1 MAEQTNAPNA
11 KPKPRSRRAKLA
23 DVKDSAFD
31 RARSTVEGLESNPVG
46 VLVGGLAFGLI
57 AGALI
62 PRTESEKKVL
72 KPVGKRLAQGAAAA
86 VAAAKETGKEHLN
99 ASVLSRD
106 AATASMRAV
115 FDSALNAAKGASGK
129 TDTTKQAANAA

>member
-1 MAEQTNAPNA
+1 MADPKPSP
-11 KPKPRSRRAKLA
+11 KPKSRRAKLA
-23 DVKDSAFD
+23 DARDTAFD

-62 PRTESEKKVL
+62 PRSEREKTAL
-72 KPVGKRLAQGAAAA
+72 KPVGKRLAQGAVAA

-99 ASVLSRD
+99 ASVLSKD
-106 AATASMRAV
+106 AAKESARAV
-115 FDSALNAAKGASGK
+115 FDSALTAAKEAAATKAKTGARTGK
-129 TDTTKQAANAA
+129 AA

>member
-1 MAEQTNAPNA
+1 MAEQTSAQKGKREKIA
-11 KPKPRSRRAKLA
+11 RAR
-23 DVKDSAFD
+23 DTAFE

-62 PRTESEKKVL
+62 PRSDREKAAL
-72 KPVGKRLAQGAAAA
+72 KPVGKRLAEGAVAA

-99 ASVLSRD
+99 ASVLSKD
-106 AATASMRAV
+106 AAKQSARAI
-115 FDSALNAAKGASGK
+115 FDSALSAAKEK
-129 TDTTKQAANAA
+129 TAKKSRKAA